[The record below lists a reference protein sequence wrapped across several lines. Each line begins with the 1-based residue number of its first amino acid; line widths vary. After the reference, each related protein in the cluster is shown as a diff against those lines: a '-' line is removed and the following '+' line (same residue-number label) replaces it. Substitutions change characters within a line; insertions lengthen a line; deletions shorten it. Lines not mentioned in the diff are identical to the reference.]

1 MISQV
6 RGRGGTHEIESSF
19 EVDETE
25 HPRGTLLV
33 NRTVGVTIS
42 HVRLHS

>member
-1 MISQV
+1 MHIGSIVKLV
-6 RGRGGTHEIESSF
+6 RGRGVTHKRESSF

-33 NRTVGVTIS
+33 NRTVAVTY
-42 HVRLHS
+42 